1 MEGVVP
7 MDIAP
12 QEDISNLDV
21 EQLNDDG
28 WRRVL
33 ESNRIVKLGSLGEGA
48 GGAVTRCML
57 QGGKTLFALK
67 VGNPY
72 SVWRGREGE
81 QKTNWDAF

>member
-33 ESNRIVKLGSLGEGA
+33 DSNRLIKLGSLGEGA

-67 VGNPY
+67 VWLMLG
-72 SVWRGREGE
+72 VL
-81 QKTNWDAF
+81 

>member
-7 MDIAP
+7 MDLAP

-33 ESNRIVKLGSLGEGA
+33 ESNRLIKLGSLGEGA

-67 VGNPY
+67 VWLRLG
-72 SVWRGREGE
+72 
-81 QKTNWDAF
+81 AL